1 MPRKRRGAGEGS
13 IYKRKDGRWAA
24 SISLGS
30 RRRKT
35 FYGKTRQEVQ
45 EKMKQALY
53 EQQRGTLATGKQ
65 TRVAEFLNQWLAE
78 IKRPRPLNP
87 PPNGADRERLKLHPL
102 PTRG

>member
-53 EQQRGTLATGKQ
+53 EQQRGTLVTGKQ
-65 TRVAEFLNQWLAE
+65 TRVADFLTQWLTQLKPPA
-78 IKRPRPLNP
+78 PPHP
-87 PPNGADRERLKLHPL
+87 PPSAVSPHPLHP
-102 PTRG
+102 